1 MVQKLWESKIVKTK
15 TSSIQDQSET
25 SIQGLEEKFIEL
37 RSRVK
42 DQMLGMFDTVQE
54 LELQVSQM
62 KDPLMFELQN
72 SQKEVDNLS
81 RELDWSWRMHW

>member
-1 MVQKLWESKIVKTK
+1 
-15 TSSIQDQSET
+15 
-25 SIQGLEEKFIEL
+25 
-37 RSRVK
+37 
-42 DQMLGMFDTVQE
+42 MLGMFDTVQE

-81 RELDWSWRMHW
+81 RELD